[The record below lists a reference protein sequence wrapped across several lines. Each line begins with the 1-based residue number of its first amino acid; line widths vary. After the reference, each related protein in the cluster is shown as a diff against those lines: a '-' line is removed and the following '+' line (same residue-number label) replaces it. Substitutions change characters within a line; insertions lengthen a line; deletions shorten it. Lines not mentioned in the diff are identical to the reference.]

1 MRSHFLT
8 VLLVVAAV
16 SAVATRAFA
25 QRPAAPEAT
34 ARNAEAPAPSVVLD
48 AVDLRELSLAE
59 ACRLLADASGINLVA
74 SAGAASKP
82 VTLYLREVDAMQAVE
97 QLCKAH
103 GLWYRRDEASGIV
116 RIATTEEY
124 QRDMGSLAEEKT
136 EYFTLLYPN
145 AYDVGYAIQ
154 NLFGERVELRATS
167 PDVDVRYDLSER
179 LSRFDLIDR
188 RTQGIGFGNSFGQG
202 GYGSGSGGYGGS
214 GYGGGFGNT
223 GNLGGIGYAG
233 GGYGGGY
240 GGSGFG
246 GGNSGYGGGGGLR
259 GRSFD
264 AATDRSGEEER
275 SRRTM
280 SVDEIQDLERAVAE
294 AGSAAARGN
303 RLAELAACGE
313 AAIHVTI
320 TGGQNKLIVRTRD
333 AAALEEIH
341 RIVRKLDV
349 PTALVLLEVR
359 VLSIDLVDGLSSF
372 FEYEW
377 GNGTGMAGSF
387 STGDIANASPPALG
401 PAGTGLRAGDLI
413 FQYVD
418 EHFASRLQALET
430 DNRVRALSTP
440 VLLTANNEVSRLFVG
455 REVPLNRSFTGGSVV
470 ANESTTSTVSGS
482 TAIEFRPVGTTLF
495 MTPNINADRTVT
507 LRIVQENSQVD
518 STETVLVPDGDGG
531 FEAQPINVVKSQTV
545 SGTIVAQSERAVV
558 FGGLIEDS
566 TSDSKLQVPIL
577 GDIPLLGLL
586 FQRNDDREDRREI
599 VIVVRPWVM
608 STPAEAEAVSARL
621 LDALDVDRRAL
632 DVQHQGGA
640 PATKFRV
647 HGLPGETP

>member
-1 MRSHFLT
+1 MPIPDWIPSAL
-8 VLLVVAAV
+8 VLLGVVHG
-16 SAVATRAFA
+16 
-25 QRPAAPEAT
+25 
-34 ARNAEAPAPSVVLD
+34 APAQTPARPVDENRTVAPAESRLAV
-48 AVDLRELSLAE
+48 VDLRDLPLAE
-59 ACRLLADASGINLVA
+59 ACRVLADASGLNLVA
-74 SAGAASKP
+74 SAGAASRS
-82 VTLYLREVDAMQAVE
+82 VTLYLRDVDPLQAVE

-103 GLWYRRDEASGIV
+103 GLWYRRDPATGIV

-124 QRDMGSLAEEKT
+124 QRDQGALAEETT

-167 PDVDVRYDLSER
+167 PDIDVRYDLSER

-188 RTQGIGFGNSFGQG
+188 RTQGIGFGSGLQPSGFG
-202 GYGSGSGGYGGS
+202 GSGYGGS
-214 GYGGGFGNT
+214 GYG
-223 GNLGGIGYAG
+223 LGTI
-233 GGYGGGY
+233 GYGGGAGGAY
-240 GGSGFG
+240 GGYG
-246 GGNSGYGGGGGLR
+246 SGYGGGLGTSRGYGGGGLR

-264 AATDRSGEEER
+264 AATDREREREEA
-275 SRRTM
+275 RRDL
-280 SVDEIQDLERAVAE
+280 SADEIQELERAVAG
-294 AGSAAARGN
+294 AGSAAARSD
-303 RLAELAACGE
+303 RLAALAARGE

-333 AAALEEIH
+333 SAALDEIR

-359 VLSIDLVDGLSSF
+359 VLSVDLVDGMSSF

-377 GNGTGMAGSF
+377 GNGSGLAGAFAS
-387 STGDIANASPPALG
+387 GDVANAAAPALG
-401 PAGTGLRAGDLI
+401 PAGTGLRAGDLV

-418 EHFASRLQALET
+418 EHFAGRMQALER
-430 DNRVRALSTP
+430 DDRVRSLSTP

-455 REVPLNRSFTGGSVV
+455 REVPLNRGFTGGSVV

-482 TAIEFRPVGTTLF
+482 TSIEFRPVGTTLF
-495 MTPNINADRTVT
+495 LTPNINADRTVT

-531 FEAQPINVVKSQTV
+531 FEPQPISVVKSQTV

-566 TSDSKLQVPIL
+566 TSEVQSQVPIL
-577 GDIPLLGLL
+577 GDLPLVGLL
-586 FQRNDDREDRREI
+586 FQRNEDREDRREI
-599 VIVVRPWVM
+599 VIVVRPWVL

-621 LDALDVDRRAL
+621 LDSLDVDRRAL
-632 DVQHQGGA
+632 DVQRSGGA
-640 PATKFRV
+640 APVRFRV
-647 HGLPGETP
+647 HGLVGDAP

>member
-1 MRSHFLT
+1 
-8 VLLVVAAV
+8 
-16 SAVATRAFA
+16 
-25 QRPAAPEAT
+25 
-34 ARNAEAPAPSVVLD
+34 
-48 AVDLRELSLAE
+48 
-59 ACRLLADASGINLVA
+59 
-74 SAGAASKP
+74 
-82 VTLYLREVDAMQAVE
+82 
-97 QLCKAH
+97 
-103 GLWYRRDEASGIV
+103 V
-116 RIATTEEY
+116 RIATAEEY
-124 QRDMGSLAEEKT
+124 QRDLGALAEERT

-188 RTQGIGFGNSFGQG
+188 RTQGTGFGGAFQQS
-202 GYGSGSGGYGGS
+202 
-214 GYGGGFGNT
+214 GFG
-223 GNLGGIGYAG
+223 
-233 GGYGGGY
+233 GGGY
-240 GGSGFG
+240 GGSAYGLGSIGYAGGTGGAYGGGYGSGFG
-246 GGNSGYGGGGGLR
+246 GGAGVGQGYGGAGGGLR

-264 AATDRSGEEER
+264 APSDRGGDRADRER
-275 SRRTM
+275 ELS
-280 SVDEIQDLERAVAE
+280 SEQIQELERAAAE
-294 AGSAAARGN
+294 AGSAAARSD
-303 RLAELAACGE
+303 RLAALAARGE
-313 AAIHVTI
+313 ASIHVTI

-333 AAALEEIH
+333 ASALEEIR

-377 GNGTGMAGSF
+377 GNGTGLAGAF
-387 STGDIANASPPALG
+387 ATGDIANAAAPALG
-401 PAGTGLRAGDLI
+401 PAGTGLRAGDLV

-418 EHFASRLQALET
+418 EHFAGRLQALER
-430 DNRVRALSTP
+430 DDRVRSLSTP

-455 REVPLNRSFTGGSVV
+455 REVPLNRGFSGGSVV
-470 ANESTTSTVSGS
+470 ANQSTTSTVSGS
-482 TAIEFRPVGTTLF
+482 TTIEFRPVGTTLF
-495 MTPNINADRTVT
+495 LTPNINADRTVT

-566 TSDSKLQVPIL
+566 RREVQSQVPFL
-577 GDIPLLGLL
+577 GDLPLVGLL
-586 FQRNDDREDRREI
+586 FQRNEDREDRREI
-599 VIVVRPWVM
+599 VIVVRPWVL

-621 LDALDVDRRAL
+621 LEALDVDRRAL
-632 DVQHQGGA
+632 DVGHAGGA
-640 PATKFRV
+640 PPVKFRV
-647 HGLPGETP
+647 HGLAGEAP